1 LLARRDSIPFTSI
14 GRLLTRWRADALGDG
29 DRPDEIAF
37 VALRLSVAEGK
48 IKTFDGMVLFLIR
61 KKGTKT
67 SCRNELAIRHPEQ
80 TREAVVQRTLREKVR
95 QLPIR
100 IKKLLV

>member
-1 LLARRDSIPFTSI
+1 LLARRDSAPFTSI

-37 VALRLSVAEGK
+37 VALHLSVAEGK

-67 SCRNELAIRHPEQ
+67 NCRNEFAVTKCGLSPDR
-80 TREAVVQRTLREKVR
+80 RERVR